1 MLIGLD
7 FDNTIVCYDQA
18 IARLA
23 DEMFNLPDELPRTK
37 IAVRNFLRNA
47 NRELDWTTLQGSLY
61 GPGMAYAEPFEQV
74 SAAIRELKDAGYSMC
89 IVSHRSRQPYAGPA
103 YNLHRAA
110 REWIEKHLTES
121 GLIRND
127 QAYFNETLK
136 EKLANIESLGC
147 SFFLDDLPEVLGDP
161 SFPKACKPI
170 LFDPK
175 GSHVKLTLPIIRSW
189 EHLPSMISVQK

>member
-23 DEMFNLPDELPRTK
+23 DEMFDLPKELPRTK

-74 SAAIRELKDAGYSMC
+74 AAAINELKDAGYSMC

-110 REWIEKHLTES
+110 KEWIEKHLTKF
-121 GLIRND
+121 GLIPND
-127 QAYFNETLK
+127 QAFFNETLK
-136 EKLANIESLGC
+136 EKLAKIESLGC
-147 SFFLDDLPEVLGDP
+147 KFFLDDLPEVLGDP
-161 SFPKACKPI
+161 SFPKFCKPI

-175 GSHVKLTLPIIRSW
+175 ASHVGLTLPRISSW
-189 EHLPSMISVQK
+189 EQLPNMISAQK

>member
-23 DEMFNLPDELPRTK
+23 TEMFDLPEELPRTK

-74 SAAIRELKDAGYSMC
+74 SAAMHELKDAGYSMC

-110 REWIEKHLTES
+110 REWIEKHLAKY
-121 GLIRND
+121 GLLSND
-127 QAYFNETLK
+127 QAFFNETFK

-147 SFFLDDLPEVLGDP
+147 GFFLDDLPEVFDDP
-161 SFPKACKPI
+161 SFPKDCKPI

-175 GSHVKLTLPIIRSW
+175 ASHVELTLPRIGSW
-189 EHLPSMISVQK
+189 EQLPNIISARK